1 MAEEKKVQEGETQ
14 ENGST
19 AERSTNEISELLAQI
34 MQLIEKCEP
43 NKDGLDEFVKNATE
57 DDIQNLARLHTLAG
71 MMLDVVMKSRIE
83 ACVNSAKANGM
94 SPMAMMMQLQKEMGE
109 LGIEVGGLIGII

>member
-1 MAEEKKVQEGETQ
+1 MTEEKKVQEGEAQ

-19 AERSTNEISELLAQI
+19 AERSTNGISELLAQI

-43 NKDGLDEFVKNATE
+43 NKEELDEFVKNATNN
-57 DDIQNLARLHTLAG
+57 DVQSIMRLKILSD
-71 MMLDVVMKSRIE
+71 MMFDVVVKARIE

-94 SPMAMMMQLQKEMGE
+94 SPMAMMIQLQKEMGE

>member
-1 MAEEKKVQEGETQ
+1 MAEEKKVQEGEAQ

-19 AERSTNEISELLAQI
+19 AERSTNGISELLAQI

-43 NKDGLDEFVKNATE
+43 NKEEFDEFIKNAT
-57 DDIQNLARLHTLAG
+57 DNDVQSIMRLRILLD
-71 MMLDVVMKSRIE
+71 MMLDVVVKARVE
-83 ACVNSAKANGM
+83 ASINKAKANGM

>member
-1 MAEEKKVQEGETQ
+1 MAEEKKVQAGETQ
-14 ENGST
+14 ESGST
-19 AERSTNEISELLAQI
+19 AGRSTNEISALFAQI
-34 MQLIEKCEP
+34 MQLIEKYEP
-43 NKDGLDEFVKNATE
+43 NEGEFNEFVKNATE
-57 DDIQNLARLHTLAG
+57 DDMQNLARLHTLSD